1 MGIVKSC
8 IILIAFLYICVLG
21 IFCIRLAN
29 ELYHLQLRY
38 SHESIMNPSIY
49 QLVMDAKVEREHLLA
64 ITCVQLVGSV
74 FGIFYMCI

>member
-38 SHESIMNPSIY
+38 SHEYDY